1 MPKVASLTG
10 LCLAHEKHLRISHF
24 TLGAKARPSEAA
36 LTIGVIGNSA
46 LTDFRVGIRLL
57 AAVTLPFL
65 DVSLVAV
72 LCFRILSAE
81 IHFTFLQEVML
92 ENLSLDMGGE
102 GSILLFS
109 LNP

>member
-81 IHFTFLQEVML
+81 IHFTFL
-92 ENLSLDMGGE
+92 
-102 GSILLFS
+102 
-109 LNP
+109 